1 MKIGRNEPCPCGS
14 GKKYKNCCLS
24 KTAPPSQE
32 LYYRRLSEA
41 HNRLVKDL
49 VPYAT
54 RTFGEESVH
63 AAMLEFLLW
72 PEDEDGISETMLGR
86 TAPLF
91 WPWYL
96 FNWEYDPEDAE
107 VELTGPKNRTPAELY
122 AEERADKLDPL
133 ERRLIENINRKPYSF
148 LEVLSV
154 DRGKGM
160 ALQDILKGTRI
171 EVLEHSGSQNVQPA
185 DVLFGRA
192 VSVDGVGMLMGL
204 ATTRIP
210 PGHKP
215 QIIELRKRL
224 HRRQNPVTDATL
236 HDWDLEI
243 RELFFDIDHA
253 LHTRP
258 QMCNT
263 DGDPL
268 EFHRLIYDVS
278 SAEEAFQKLSDLCVS
293 MTSEELLDDA
303 KRDGAGRII
312 RAEIPWDRLGHKKV
326 SGLPNT
332 LLGRIMID
340 GRRLTA
346 EVNSEKRA
354 VKLRQELDVRL
365 GGCGRFRVDEIQDLD
380 SVLNSP
386 EPRTSRRKTSK
397 EHEDL
402 MQRPEVQEQMAS
414 IIGKHWESWVDQKIP
429 ALGGKTPRQA
439 IKTSDGR
446 EAVEALLV
454 DAERDRRQDPFT
466 AAINRKGAQR
476 VRELLGLTRR

>member
-1 MKIGRNEPCPCGS
+1 MKIGRNDPCPCGS
-14 GKKYKNCCLS
+14 GKKFKNCCLS

-41 HNRLVKDL
+41 HDRLVKNL
-49 VPYAT
+49 LPLAT
-54 RTFGEESVH
+54 RTFGGESVH
-63 AAMLEFLLW
+63 IAMHEFLLW
-72 PEDEDGISETMLGR
+72 PEDEEEITETILDR
-86 TAPLF
+86 TGPLF

-96 FNWEYDPEDAE
+96 FNWEYDPEDAA
-107 VELTGPKNRTPAELY
+107 VELPGPKNRTVAEVY

-133 ERRLIENINRKPYSF
+133 ERRLIESINRKPYSF

-154 DRGKGM
+154 EKGKGM
-160 ALQDILKGTRI
+160 TLQDILKGTRI
-171 EVLEHSGSQNVQPA
+171 GVQERAGSQFVQPA

-204 ATTRIP
+204 GTTVIP
-210 PGHKP
+210 PRHKP
-215 QIIELRKRL
+215 KIIELRKRL
-224 HRRQNPVTDATL
+224 HGPQDPITDETL
-236 HDWDLEI
+236 HDWDVEI
-243 RELFFDIDHA
+243 RELYFAIDHA

-278 SAEEAFQKLSDLCVS
+278 SAEEAFQKLSDLCVT

-332 LLGRIMID
+332 TLGRIMID

-346 EVNSEKRA
+346 EVNSAKRA
-354 VKLRQELDVRL
+354 AKLRRELDVRL

-402 MQRPEVQEQMAS
+402 MQRPEVQEQMAQ

-439 IKTSDGR
+439 IRTSDGR
-446 EAVEALLV
+446 EAVEALLM
-454 DAERDRRQDPFT
+454 DAERDQRQDPFT

-476 VRELLGLTRR
+476 ARELLGLN